1 MFPSAEAQQSAFP
14 KMSYYFFT
22 TSVGITD
29 EKGGRLSHEKRI
41 LSGVL
46 SACQDETITPVVNSP
61 LSCPSPSSSSG

>member
-46 SACQDETITPVVNSP
+46 SV
-61 LSCPSPSSSSG
+61 